1 MAKKAGFAS
10 IHLHSLRHSH
20 ASQLLSRG
28 VPLSTVSKRL
38 GHADAAITA
47 RVYAHAFPEDDG
59 IAAEIWNTALRKVI
73 DNKNR
78 KNPAR

>member
-1 MAKKAGFAS
+1 MAKKVGFAS

-47 RVYAHAFPEDDG
+47 RVYAPRISRRRWNRSGNMEHGP
-59 IAAEIWNTALRKVI
+59 AESH
-73 DNKNR
+73 
-78 KNPAR
+78 